1 MEHVNKF
8 KAGIAAATGA
18 LTALWGWMGWLAVG
32 WIVCM
37 GLDYLTG
44 SMAAAKEGKWNSA
57 RAREGIWHKCGMIV
71 VVLVSV
77 GVDLLLEAALE
88 HLPGIELP
96 FAFGG
101 LVCPMVLVWYIIT
114 ELGSIAENGVSLGAP
129 VPGWLVKLLE
139 IGKGAV
145 DAAGNAAVDGPAEAA
160 RSTVVVEKDRIT
172 STVERVTGAREEELE
187 GIRDYGVGDMPGEPG
202 CGGDDPG
209 ALGMSG
215 NGGSNG

>member
-8 KAGIAAATGA
+8 KAAIAALTGA

-44 SMAAAKEGKWNSA
+44 SMAAAKAGAWNSA

-71 VVLVSV
+71 VVLVAA

-88 HLPGIELP
+88 QLPGIQLP
-96 FAFGG
+96 FEFGG

-114 ELGSIAENGVSLGAP
+114 ELGSIAENGVALGAP
-129 VPGWLVKLLE
+129 VPGWLVKLL
-139 IGKGAV
+139 
-145 DAAGNAAVDGPAEAA
+145 AAGKDAVDGAG
-160 RSTVVVEKDRIT
+160 EKI
-172 STVERVTGAREEELE
+172 A
-187 GIRDYGVGDMPGEPG
+187 
-202 CGGDDPG
+202 GG
-209 ALGMSG
+209 G
-215 NGGSNG
+215 NGNG

>member
-71 VVLVSV
+71 V
-77 GVDLLLEAALE
+77 LLEAALE

-114 ELGSIAENGVSLGAP
+114 ELGSIAENGVALGAP

-145 DAAGNAAVDGPAEAA
+145 DAAGNAAVDGPAETA

-187 GIRDYGVGDMPGEPG
+187 GIRDYGAGDMPGEPG
-202 CGGDDPG
+202 EEPEMGGDIDG
-209 ALGMSG
+209 DG
-215 NGGSNG
+215 